1 MKLQLPIMK
10 YKSEAIDRFQDFKY
24 LIENQKG
31 LKIKTFRSNNEGEF
45 CNERFENFLR
55 RQGIIHQKTNPYT
68 PEQNGMSKKMDRS
81 VVEKA
86 KCLIFDAKLETNF
99 WAEAV
104 NIVVYLKNRSVA
116 SGLKEKTPIEMW
128 TGKKPDVSD
137 LGVFGSPVMVR
148 IPKAR
153 RTKWQKKSK
162 KMILVGYSE
171 NIKAYRLYDLDNN
184 SITTS
189 RDVVVM
195 EEEDENIKIL
205 IETKPETV
213 MEQVESTEP
222 VGETTDENSS
232 DIVDTEDSSKNET
245 IIEEEEETSVKE
257 MRRTAR
263 EHRRGFIA
271 TRWRTMEKSDDR

>member
-1 MKLQLPIMK
+1 
-10 YKSEAIDRFQDFKY
+10 
-24 LIENQKG
+24 
-31 LKIKTFRSNNEGEF
+31 
-45 CNERFENFLR
+45 
-55 RQGIIHQKTNPYT
+55 
-68 PEQNGMSKKMDRS
+68 
-81 VVEKA
+81 
-86 KCLIFDAKLETNF
+86 
-99 WAEAV
+99 
-104 NIVVYLKNRSVA
+104 
-116 SGLKEKTPIEMW
+116 MW

-245 IIEEEEETSVKE
+245 IIEEEEEPSVKE